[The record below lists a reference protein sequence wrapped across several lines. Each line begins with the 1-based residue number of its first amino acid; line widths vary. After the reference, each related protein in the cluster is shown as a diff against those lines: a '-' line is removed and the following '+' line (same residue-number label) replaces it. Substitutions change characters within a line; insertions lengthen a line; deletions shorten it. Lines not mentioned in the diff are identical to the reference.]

1 MSMNSSQAAQSAAA
15 GVAGGY
21 DGNSL
26 SLKIII
32 AFFSGLS
39 IYNALELAILIF
51 ITFSRYRGLYF
62 WSLLVSS
69 LGLILYALGFV
80 FKFFYVLTGNAKW
93 ASVAFLTL
101 GWYLMVTGQSVVL
114 WSRLHLIV
122 SGERGGKILKYTRW
136 MIIVDFFILHVPT
149 TVVTF
154 GSNGK
159 IDTASFVKAY
169 NVALV

>member
-80 FKFFYVLTGNAKW
+80 FKFFCAHRQCEMGVRCSLDARLVLDGDWPECGT
-93 ASVAFLTL
+93 
-101 GWYLMVTGQSVVL
+101 MVKTPSDRQ
-114 WSRLHLIV
+114 WRK
-122 SGERGGKILKYTRW
+122 GGKDSQ
-136 MIIVDFFILHVPT
+136 VH
-149 TVVTF
+149 
-154 GSNGK
+154 
-159 IDTASFVKAY
+159 
-169 NVALV
+169 